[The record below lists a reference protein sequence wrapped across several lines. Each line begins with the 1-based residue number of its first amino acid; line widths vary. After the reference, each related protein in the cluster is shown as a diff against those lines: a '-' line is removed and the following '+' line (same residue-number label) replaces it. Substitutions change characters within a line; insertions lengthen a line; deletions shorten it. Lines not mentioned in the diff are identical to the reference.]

1 MADEEIKSNLD
12 APLYGARVVSPLCH
26 ACANYDGLDKD
37 WHRKKAYRCKEY
49 GDTPKEYYGKE
60 WHRCPHFKPNEDY
73 YIWHKDVP
81 YDSDTWAE
89 VVDKKAKEE
98 EEYWSTPPW
107 ERGILKS
114 K

>member
-49 GDTPKEYYGKE
+49 
-60 WHRCPHFKPNEDY
+60 